1 MFSIDQLY
9 PHDLPIISH
18 CLLVIPYWL
27 HSFDILMF
35 DGGPQTYHTKIVH
48 IKLIINKLVH
58 QHECAL
64 WMLLTCYFQKYLL
77 TCYFQ
82 KYLLTIANIPYPI
95 CSCLFQKM
103 FMCFSVSCSCQA
115 CALRLG
121 HHLWTVA
128 TAAGARVTQRQWNIG
143 ICHKK
148 MGFYWM
154 LFSHD

>member
-82 KYLLTIANIPYPI
+82 KYLLTIANIPYTNLFMFVPKNVHVFLGKLLLPGL
-95 CSCLFQKM
+95 CSSLGASPLDCSYRGGRPGDPAPVKHRNLPQK
-103 FMCFSVSCSCQA
+103 
-115 CALRLG
+115 
-121 HHLWTVA
+121 
-128 TAAGARVTQRQWNIG
+128 IG
-143 ICHKK
+143 ILLDA
-148 MGFYWM
+148 F
-154 LFSHD
+154 